1 MWIEAIGYLGMAFT
15 VLSYAVSTI
24 IPLRII
30 SLMSSVAFVIYGYL
44 LGSIPIMA
52 MELLLIPLNG
62 WRLYQMVRLVKD
74 VKAARTDG
82 FDSDWIKPFAKA
94 RRYRAGEVLF
104 RKGDDASEMYAIQS
118 GRFRLIG
125 KDVTLSEGDL
135 VGELGFL
142 SPGNKRT
149 LGLECV
155 EDGEMLCLS
164 YDDFKQLYFQ
174 NPEFGFY
181 FLRLVSDR
189 MFQNSDEAALPSAPR
204 HVTTAV

>member
-62 WRLYQMVRLVKD
+62 WRLYQMIRLVKD
-74 VKAARTDG
+74 VKAARADG

-125 KDVTLSEGDL
+125 KDETLAEGDL

-189 MFQNSDEAALPSAPR
+189 MFQNSGETALPSAPQ
-204 HVTTAV
+204 HAATTV